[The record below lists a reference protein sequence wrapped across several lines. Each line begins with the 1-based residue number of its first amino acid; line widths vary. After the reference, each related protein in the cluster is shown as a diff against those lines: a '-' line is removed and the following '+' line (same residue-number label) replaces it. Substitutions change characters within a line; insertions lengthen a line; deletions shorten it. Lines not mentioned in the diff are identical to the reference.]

1 MIERILMPLDGS
13 PLAEQALAQAAAVA
27 RAFDAELL
35 LLRVQE
41 TPPGAANGCVDAVSW
56 RLNQAEIKAYLS
68 RLAAGLGA
76 RGVRAA
82 TLLAEGSAAEQ
93 ILEAARTR
101 RADVIVLGA
110 HGHGGRSRF
119 HLGGTARKVV
129 SRAVASVL
137 IVRNA
142 EPAAEVPAE
151 VRYQR
156 VMVPLDG
163 SQRAQWALHLASSIA
178 RAHQGEIL
186 LVHVVEVPQLPGR
199 MPPAPEERELTQKLA
214 ELDRK
219 TAEGYLAE
227 MEALL
232 SGSGLA
238 VKKLLVESPHVV
250 QALEKVAADERV
262 SLMVVSAHGR
272 SGAAPWPYG
281 SVADRLIEHG
291 TTPLLVFQDLPARE
305 PEEAQGTEPELRL
318 ATAR

>member
-1 MIERILMPLDGS
+1 MITRILMPLDGS

-27 RAFDAELL
+27 RSFDAEVL

-41 TPPGAANGCVDAVSW
+41 PPPDATVDAVSW
-56 RLNQAEIKAYLS
+56 RLSQAENKAYLS
-68 RLAAGLGA
+68 RLAAGLNA

-93 ILEAARTR
+93 ILQTAREHK
-101 RADVIVLGA
+101 ADLIVLCA
-110 HGHGGRSRF
+110 HGRGGRSRF
-119 HLGGTARKVV
+119 HLGGTAQKVI
-129 SRAVASVL
+129 SQAVASVL
-137 IVRNA
+137 VVRDLGPA
-142 EPAAEVPAE
+142 EEAPAE
-151 VRYQR
+151 VRYDR

-163 SQRAQWALHLASSIA
+163 SQRAQWALHHATSIA

-186 LVHVVEVPQLPGR
+186 LVHVVEDRKLPGR
-199 MPPAPEERELTQKLA
+199 MPPTPEEQELAKQLT
-214 ELDRK
+214 ELDRR

-227 MEALL
+227 METVLA
-232 SGSGLA
+232 GSGLA
-238 VKKLLVESPHVV
+238 VRRVVAQSPYVV
-250 QALEKVAADERV
+250 QALEKVAADERA

-305 PEEAQGTEPELRL
+305 PEEVEGAEPELRL